1 MKVFHFSPT
10 GLMADTLGSYTHAF
24 YMSGAVVIAG
34 ACIPFLLL
42 FTKTKD
48 PVSNTREGVS
58 KSLVLNDAIHEI
70 SITMNPDDK
79 GERTGADSGSLGGTV
94 VCLQLSPV

>member
-1 MKVFHFSPT
+1 MYFVSRLT

-42 FTKTKD
+42 FIKTRD
-48 PVSNTREGVS
+48 AGEEDEEVSQ
-58 KSLVLNDAIHEI
+58 SL
-70 SITMNPDDK
+70 
-79 GERTGADSGSLGGTV
+79 
-94 VCLQLSPV
+94 